1 MQNPH
6 GHIVSVRSDDTVIVE
21 IDSVVACARCAAG
34 KGCGAGLLG
43 SQPGERRVA
52 AKVVSNL
59 TLHNGDQVS
68 ISLQPNN
75 VLRAAIIV
83 YGYPLLGA
91 VAGAGV
97 ALTQAFGDVAAAGA
111 ALVGLVAGM
120 LVARARLRG
129 TRCLQDFTPVVID
142 RFSPDSH

>member
-21 IDSVVACARCAAG
+21 IDSAVACARCASG

-52 AKVVSNL
+52 ATVASNL
-59 TLHNGDQVS
+59 ILHNGDQVS

-75 VLRAAIIV
+75 VLRAALIV

-91 VAGAGV
+91 LAGAGV
-97 ALTQAFGDVAAAGA
+97 ALTQAYGDVAAAGA
-111 ALVGLVAGM
+111 ALGGLVVGM
-120 LVARARLRG
+120 LVAKARLRG

-142 RFSPDSH
+142 RFSSDSN